1 MTSSKSHYEVLG
13 VAKNCSQEDIKKAYR
28 KLVLVHHPDKGGDE
42 EKFKIICESYEILSD
57 PNKRMC
63 YDANPFMGDGFS
75 GFTGA
80 SHPGFTGKASPSDFF
95 FNLFS
100 GGSPG
105 FEQPFR
111 QTNMSQKKTANIT
124 HKCLLRLEDFY
135 VGKNCK
141 LAISRKIQCKEC
153 SGLGGWGK
161 TNVNCIGCLGSGC
174 REAQKGGMTVKTTC
188 IQCRGKGTK
197 TVFDRVC
204 NACKT
209 MGTVS
214 ERVVVEAYFK
224 PGSASGDRVVLK
236 NMSDSIEGKS
246 PGDIIV
252 IAAEKTHRIFKRKG
266 NTLKC
271 SIDIN
276 IKQALCGFSA
286 EISQL
291 DGRILNVS
299 RDEVTPHGHKIIIEN
314 EGIPIKTGSMEVTIN
329 VIFPTKV
336 PPSSAKKLMQCLD
349 ELV

>member
-1 MTSSKSHYEVLG
+1 MTKSKSHYEVLG
-13 VAKNCSQEDIKKAYR
+13 VLKTSSQDDIKKAYR

-42 EKFKIICESYEILSD
+42 EQFKIICESYEILSD
-57 PNKRMC
+57 PNKRMY
-63 YDANPFMGDGFS
+63 YDANPFMNSASNPGFS
-75 GFTGA
+75 ST
-80 SHPGFTGKASPSDFF
+80 ASPSDFF
-95 FNLFS
+95 YNLFS

-105 FEQPFR
+105 FAQPFR
-111 QTNMSQKKTANIT
+111 QNKTNQANRQHKKTPNIT
-124 HKCLLRLEDFY
+124 HKCLLTLEDFY
-135 VGKNCK
+135 AGKNCK

-153 SGLGGWGK
+153 SGLGGRGK

-174 REAQKGGMTVKTTC
+174 RETQKGGMTVKTTC

-197 TVFDRVC
+197 MIFDRVC
-204 NACKT
+204 NTCKT
-209 MGTVS
+209 IGTVS
-214 ERVVVEAYFK
+214 ERIVVEAYFK
-224 PGSASGDRVVLK
+224 PGSSVGDKVVLK
-236 NMSDSIEGKS
+236 NMSDAIEGKS

-252 IAAEKTHRIFKRKG
+252 VAAEKSHRIFKRKG

-276 IKQALCGFSA
+276 IKQSLCGFSA

-299 RDEVTPHGHKIIIEN
+299 RDEVTPHGHKIIIDK
-314 EGIPIKTGSMEVTIN
+314 EGIPMNVGNMEVTIN

-336 PPSSAKKLMQCLD
+336 PPSSAKRLMQCLD